1 MREVGLVTAAVV
13 VAVLASVGPAQGQV
27 RWERGGEG
35 WCDEDWG
42 GRERDR
48 HCEVLT
54 ARVPST
60 GALVVDGGAN
70 GGVHVEAWG
79 GDDVE
84 VRAKVWANAGT
95 EERARELAAQV
106 EVRLDGGRLEAEGP
120 RTGRRESW
128 GVSYEIR
135 APARTDLDIQT
146 RNGGIEV
153 TGLAGDIRFEAMNG
167 GVHLTGVGGDVRGS
181 TRNGG
186 LHVELSGDQ
195 WQGRGLDA
203 RTTNGG
209 VTLLVPDG
217 YSAELETGTVNGGFD
232 IDFPVTVRGRIGREL
247 RTTLGNGG
255 PTVRVVTTNGGVR
268 IRRGT

>member
-1 MREVGLVTAAVV
+1 MRGARIGTVAVAVV
-13 VAVLASVGPAQGQV
+13 LLASATPAQGQV
-27 RWERGGEG
+27 RWERGGQG

-42 GRERDR
+42 GGDRDR

-106 EVRLDGGRLEAEGP
+106 ELRLEGGRLRAEGP

-128 GVSYEIR
+128 GVSYEIK

-146 RNGGIEV
+146 RNGGIDV
-153 TGLAGDIRFEAMNG
+153 AGLSGDIRFEAMNG
-167 GVHLTGVGGDVRGS
+167 GVRLTGVGGDVRGS

-186 LHVELSGDQ
+186 LHVELDGSQ
-195 WQGRGLDA
+195 WRGRGLDA

-209 VTLLVPDG
+209 VTLRIPDG
-217 YSAELETGTVNGGFD
+217 YSAELEAGTVNGGFD

-247 RTTLGNGG
+247 RTTLGRGG
-255 PTVRVVTTNGGVR
+255 ATVRVVTTNGGVR
-268 IRRGT
+268 IQRGA